1 LSGRRYFWRLHVSA
15 CLIFIRL
22 PARQFHCST
31 SPALSEPTHG
41 HHGSSTAPSLC
52 TMLHSPH
59 LSVVVPVVP
68 RRALPQLAFTTSSST
83 LPAPLPRAPFAH
95 CLQLDFTTATA
106 RITRKLFS
114 RCLRLSFSS
123 RPRHAILPLTRKL
136 HFRTITLFERVTCD
150 YSIDAHVFE
159 RAERVT

>member
-1 LSGRRYFWRLHVSA
+1 LSGKRYFWRLHVSA
-15 CLIFIRL
+15 CLIFRPL
-22 PARQFHCST
+22 ACST
-31 SPALSEPTHG
+31 VPLLYFSRTLRAYSRSPWIKHSAFLR
-41 HHGSSTAPSLC
+41 
-52 TMLHSPH
+52 TMLHSPR

-68 RRALPQLAFTTSSST
+68 RRALPQLAFTTTSST
-83 LPAPLPRAPFAH
+83 LPASLPRASFAH
-95 CLQLDFTTATA
+95 CVQLDFTTATA

-136 HFRTITLFERVTCD
+136 HFLTISLFERVTCD